1 MQKHIAIA
9 IIAKLYRCS
18 DINGRDPDE
27 SIDSDLSIE
36 YRRVPASHDGGEDG
50 KLENNM
56 SRGKLITSLRGCNI
70 IRRQISEISAFRPP
84 KSTI

>member
-1 MQKHIAIA
+1 MQKPIEIA
-9 IIAKLYRCS
+9 IIAKLYPVAILTS
-18 DINGRDPDE
+18 RDPDE